1 VGVEDRTALIVGAGI
16 GGLAAGVAL
25 QRAGWRVRIFERAA
39 TPRELGFALL
49 LAPNAL
55 ASLRSIGLADTV
67 IADGAIPARG
77 EMRGRG
83 GRLLRSFDL
92 TAARPLLPE
101 PIVVVLRPVLHAAL
115 LEAVGRDAVALDSP
129 VVGCDIGDRRPFVQ
143 LAGGDTVAGDVLIGA
158 DGVGSLVRRVLHPHE
173 GPPRRS
179 GLWAVR
185 GVAYGPQ
192 PDGAA
197 LAGRQ
202 YFGKGTEA
210 GVSPASADAIYW
222 YVSVLEDAVGA
233 ERDPLAIAHRC
244 ARAFDDRMRAI
255 IAATRPEDARLD
267 ELLDRAPIERWG
279 RGPVTLLGDAAH
291 PMLPHAG
298 QGAAQALE
306 DAVALACA
314 LGPQQGDPHT
324 RTTDIDGSLRRY
336 EAVRSAR
343 TQAIVHVARR
353 NARLGSV
360 RSALGCWVRDLA
372 LRLAPESQL
381 LKAYV
386 AFGMPPPLGES

>member
-1 VGVEDRTALIVGAGI
+1 LGVDDRTALIVGAGI

-83 GRLLRSFDL
+83 GRLLRSFDM

-101 PIVVVLRPVLHAAL
+101 PIVVILRPVLHGAL
-115 LEAVGRDAVALDSP
+115 LEAVGREAVALDSP
-129 VVGCDIGDRRPFVQ
+129 VVGCDIGDRRPLVQ

-158 DGVGSLVRRVLHPHE
+158 DGVGSIVRRVLHPHE
-173 GPPRRS
+173 EPPRRS

-185 GVAYGPQ
+185 GVAYVPQ
-192 PDGAA
+192 PDGAD

-222 YVSVLEDAVGA
+222 YLSVPDDAVGS

-244 ARAFDDRMRAI
+244 ASAFDDRMRAI
-255 IAATRPEDARLD
+255 VSATRPEEARLD
-267 ELLDRAPIERWG
+267 ELLDRDPIERWG

-306 DAVALACA
+306 DAVALACT
-314 LGPQQGDPHT
+314 LGPQKGDPHN
-324 RTTDIDGSLRRY
+324 RATDIDGSLRRY

-343 TQAIVHVARR
+343 TKAIVQVARR

-360 RSALGCWVRDLA
+360 RSALGCWLRDLA
-372 LRLAPESQL
+372 IRLVPESQL